1 VSNLFSRYSAVLF
14 DCDGVLVDSEQIT
27 NTVLRA
33 MLRTLGWQISA
44 DECVRLFVGR
54 ALKDEWA
61 VIEEHTGFVITDD
74 WLGEFRSR
82 RNAALQANLSAI
94 DGAADALA
102 EVAEVFGDRIACVTG
117 ADRGKVEM
125 QLSVTGLDRWFG
137 DRVFSGMEVPRSK
150 PAPDVY
156 LAAAQALGIKP
167 VDALVIEDSV
177 AGVTAGVCAGA
188 TVFGFA
194 PESPVHTTPEVLRAA
209 GASVIFTHMSE
220 LAALIRS

>member
-1 VSNLFSRYSAVLF
+1 MTNLVSRYSAVLF

-27 NTVLRA
+27 NTVLRG
-33 MLRTLGWQISA
+33 MLHRLGWQISEE
-44 DECVRLFVGR
+44 ECVRLFVGR

-61 VIEEHTGFVITDD
+61 VIEERTGFVITDG

-82 RNAALQANLSAI
+82 RNAALQANLTAI

-102 EVAEVFGDRIACVTG
+102 EVAAMFGDRIACVTG
-117 ADRGKVEM
+117 ADRGKVEL
-125 QLSVTGLDRWFG
+125 QLSVTGLDRLFG

-167 VDALVIEDSV
+167 VDALVVEDSV

-194 PESPVHTTPEVLRAA
+194 PESPTHTTPEVLREA
-209 GASVIFTHMSE
+209 GASLIFTHMSN
-220 LAALIRS
+220 LPALIR